1 MARTRRAC
9 LGARGA
15 RTWVSWS
22 GMTSSGALADAAEPK
37 HDRTGFVSDLIAT
50 QRDAVQL
57 LGGCMSGALTIS
69 VRTRRSIRPND
80 VHLGG
85 EPRSK
90 LRSRLGSNGCSGA
103 GLHR

>member
-1 MARTRRAC
+1 MARTRRAS

-15 RTWVSWS
+15 RTLS
-22 GMTSSGALADAAEPK
+22 GMTASGALADAAEPK

-69 VRTRRSIRPND
+69 VPTRRSIRPND

-90 LRSRLGSNGCSGA
+90 LRSRFGSNGRSGA